1 MAFPFHV
8 CFGRA
13 SIVFDLSSPRRVTA
27 FNIWKRDQKERWRS
41 LLFSIFFRLM
51 KKKNRMAGQVDDW
64 LVMCITLVPAGP
76 KSLYQSSVDRAVSV
90 HRSIQLETFDQPKS
104 AGSIDSLLFIQ
115 FRIKREREHCVC
127 STIVEFGF
135 GGWQLR
141 YTLFNTVH
149 SQRERPKSKRIERK

>member
-1 MAFPFHV
+1 MFVSVERQLFLIFH
-8 CFGRA
+8 
-13 SIVFDLSSPRRVTA
+13 RRVELLHS
-27 FNIWKRDQKERWRS
+27 IYEREIRKKDGGLFCS
-41 LLFSIFFRLM
+41 LFFSVWW
-51 KKKNRMAGQVDDW
+51 KKNRVTGQVDDW